1 MIEPTAGRMTL
12 GDEVIYD
19 NGWKIRDLRALRATA
34 SASCSRRPYLIPFL
48 T

>member
-1 MIEPTAGRMTL
+1 ML

-19 NGWKIRDLRALRATA
+19 NGWKVRDLRALRRDK
-34 SASCSRRPYLIPFL
+34 SALCSRHR